1 MITADGKNKAQVE
14 AAVHKASWI
23 LGRIRRTF
31 KYYDTYLFK
40 KLYPTFVRP
49 HLEFASAAWNNMPA
63 DDVAKLESV
72 QHKATKM
79 VEELKGYSY
88 YERLR
93 VLGITEL
100 ESRRKTGDLIQI
112 YKLANRLEEVNIG
125 LRKGNRGDRSH
136 TSQIV
141 REICKERWESMG
153 RNRFSTNRTATTW
166 NLLPT
171 TVVNVKS
178 VNNFKAALDNH
189 MTAGRLRRSVYQT

>member
-1 MITADGKNKAQVE
+1 MVTSDGKNKAHVE
-14 AAVHKASWI
+14 AAVNKASWI
-23 LGRIRRTF
+23 LGRIRKTF
-31 KYYDTYLFK
+31 KYFDKNLFK

-49 HLEFASAAWNNMPA
+49 HLEFASAAWNNMTTEE
-63 DDVAKLESV
+63 VAKIESV

-79 VEELKGYSY
+79 VQELKGYSY

-93 VLGITEL
+93 ALGITDL
-100 ESRRKTGDLIQI
+100 ETRRKRGDLIQI
-112 YKLANRLEEVNIG
+112 YKVINGLEEVNIG
-125 LRKGNRGDRSH
+125 LRRGNRENRAH

-141 REICKERWESMG
+141 RDICKESVG
-153 RNRFSTNRTATTW
+153 RNRFLTNRTATTW

-171 TVVNVKS
+171 TVVNAKS